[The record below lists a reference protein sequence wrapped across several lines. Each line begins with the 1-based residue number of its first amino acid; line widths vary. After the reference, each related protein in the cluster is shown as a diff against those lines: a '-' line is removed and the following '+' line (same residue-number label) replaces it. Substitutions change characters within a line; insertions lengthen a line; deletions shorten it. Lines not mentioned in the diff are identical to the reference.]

1 MGLDSKTHWYTG
13 DRSRSPA
20 SQVCVPVVFNMNHA
34 ILPALFCSCYYRSAP
49 WCTPGGGLHVKAIP
63 SIRTAHRALC
73 LMPSTRAVKA
83 VERLHSISLV
93 YHHDQPRTKDPLSL
107 GRHAVREDTVRDDV
121 ASHPTSSFRAWTG
134 PRRGR

>member
-49 WCTPGGGLHVKAIP
+49 WCTPGGRVARQ
-63 SIRTAHRALC
+63 S
-73 LMPSTRAVKA
+73 
-83 VERLHSISLV
+83 
-93 YHHDQPRTKDPLSL
+93 
-107 GRHAVREDTVRDDV
+107 DTVNQDSTPCAVFDAFYKGCKGGR
-121 ASHPTSSFRAWTG
+121 TS
-134 PRRGR
+134 P